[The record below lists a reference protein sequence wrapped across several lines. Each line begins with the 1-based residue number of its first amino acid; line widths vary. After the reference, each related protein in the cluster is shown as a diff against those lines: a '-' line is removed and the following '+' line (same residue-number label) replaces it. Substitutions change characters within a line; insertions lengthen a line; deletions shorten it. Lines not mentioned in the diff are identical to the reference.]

1 MEIILLKNIEKVGS
15 KFDIVNVKAG
25 YGRNYLIPQ
34 GLAIVANERNRNN
47 LESFKRQEAA
57 KLEKR
62 LDEFKAIADKLKGQV
77 LNIEVK
83 AGTSGKIFGSVTNI
97 QLTRALKEQLE
108 IEIDRHSVLL
118 PENVK
123 MLGTYTASLDLHPE
137 VDATFDFVVVGED
150 GQTAESIAAE
160 AAKHAPAKEDAP
172 DAATEEAT
180 EETTETAETEAEA
193 ATETTET
200 PGEE

>member
-1 MEIILLKNIEKVGS
+1 MEIILLKNIEKVGT

-34 GLAIVANERNRNN
+34 KLAIVANERNRNN

-57 KLEKR
+57 KLGKR
-62 LDEFKAIADKLKGQV
+62 LDEFKAVADKLQGQV
-77 LNIEVK
+77 LKMEVK

-97 QLTRALKEQLE
+97 QLARALKEQLE
-108 IEIDRHSVLL
+108 IEVDRHSILL

-137 VDATFDFVVVGED
+137 VDAKFDFVVVGED
-150 GQTAESIAAE
+150 GQTAESVDAAS
-160 AAKHAPAKEDAP
+160 KTDAPAKLTEDTTEAP
-172 DAATEEAT
+172 AE
-180 EETTETAETEAEA
+180 EETD
-193 ATETTET
+193 T